1 MSGDSGILN
10 FVPSIK
16 VIRVK
21 FLLQYY
27 AIPKKWIGLIPFLFK
42 TLKWKQLWQ
51 RLDDGNKLEEE
62 QDLGNMVRLPGWKL
76 QGALL
81 YIRVMSL
88 QPARSVPHLILMER
102 QPWQNVLNQW
112 RRHAKYMFS
121 LWLISLGRFLRSVR
135 PFKKRKNNSNIN
147 PKPRFMARSC
157 TSFAIYL
164 WFYFVAGL
172 TQFLSLFGNW
182 CLCTH

>member
-27 AIPKKWIGLIPFLFK
+27 AIPKKWIRLIPFLFK
-42 TLKWKQLWQ
+42 TLKWKHLWQ

-88 QPARSVPHLILMER
+88 QPARRVPHLILMER
-102 QPWQNVLNQW
+102 QPWKNVFNQW
-112 RRHAKYMFS
+112 RRHAKCMCS
-121 LWLISLGRFLRSVR
+121 PWLISLGRFLRSVR
-135 PFKKRKNNSNIN
+135 TWKMTRITPTLTLNLVLYGAFVHIFCNLLVVLLCSRAYTVSFPF
-147 PKPRFMARSC
+147 
-157 TSFAIYL
+157 
-164 WFYFVAGL
+164 W
-172 TQFLSLFGNW
+172 
-182 CLCTH
+182 